1 MDWALAT
8 RFQPDRDLIVLSG
21 LRTLPLDP
29 SLPAGTRVGAKAGFD
44 LTWAFGTGERLEAR
58 VPEPPRFEGARF
70 ASVEAALADGPKFFE
85 QLMTAVGSRDGREVV
100 RALDAVRQSAGLDR
114 DAEGRYVIGS
124 KQEKP
129 GRG

>member
-1 MDWALAT
+1 
-8 RFQPDRDLIVLSG
+8 
-21 LRTLPLDP
+21 
-29 SLPAGTRVGAKAGFD
+29 
-44 LTWAFGTGERLEAR
+44 
-58 VPEPPRFEGARF
+58 VPEPPRFDGGRF
-70 ASVEAALADGPKFFE
+70 PSVEAALADGPKFFE

-100 RALDAVRQSAGLDR
+100 RALDAVRQSASLDR